1 MWTSWRSVLIL
12 LTKIRF
18 LAWRTMV
25 GRIFSK
31 IVLSLGSIHLTL
43 MAIIGIWFWSSPALF
58 EAQQPDPIN
67 LGVLECTSMSLL
79 GNAINI
85 SSSPLRVASLVIY
98 GFFAVPGLNLLV
110 PAALF
115 LALHIL
121 YHHFRPRDDETKPS
135 VVPVYIGLMFLLV
148 VNIVFIADIET
159 TISNHIVFDQSQ
171 WTFGQTLAMLLLV
184 LPLRDVAMFIVDART
199 EKHREQRHARCTRQL
214 RAALE
219 DNKMEHAERMGQVKE
234 AVKYADVRVEASG
247 MLSVHYA
254 LYQG

>member
-1 MWTSWRSVLIL
+1 M
-12 LTKIRF
+12 
-18 LAWRTMV
+18 A

-31 IVLSLGSIHLTL
+31 IVLSLGSLHLTL

-58 EAQQPDPIN
+58 EAQQPDPMN
-67 LGVLECTSMSLL
+67 LEVLECTSMSLL
-79 GNAINI
+79 GNTISI
-85 SSSPLRVASLVIY
+85 SSSPLRAASLVIY

-135 VVPVYIGLMFLLV
+135 VVPVCIGLMFLLA
-148 VNIVFIADIET
+148 VNIVFIYDIEA
-159 TISNHIVFDQSQ
+159 TIAHHRVFDESQ
-171 WTFGQTLAMLLLV
+171 WTFGQTLSMLLLV
-184 LPLRDVAMFIVDART
+184 LPLRDVTMFIMDTRT
-199 EKHREQRHARCTRQL
+199 EKHRKQRHARCTQKL
-214 RAALE
+214 RTALE
-219 DNKMEHAERMGQVKE
+219 DNEMEHAKRMGQVKD
-234 AVKYADVRVEASG
+234 AAKYADVRVEAWG